1 MFGMLVSVIAINPS
15 ARIREK
21 LITSC
26 QQMELALPYVRE
38 SAADYDRR
46 ASQLLGLRVKEST
59 FYSSYSIVPDLTAN
73 LSSYPYAVD
82 IYKKQLTPK
91 FTLER
96 TKHTCAGVRG
106 RQC

>member
-1 MFGMLVSVIAINPS
+1 
-15 ARIREK
+15 
-21 LITSC
+21 
-26 QQMELALPYVRE
+26 MELALPYVRE